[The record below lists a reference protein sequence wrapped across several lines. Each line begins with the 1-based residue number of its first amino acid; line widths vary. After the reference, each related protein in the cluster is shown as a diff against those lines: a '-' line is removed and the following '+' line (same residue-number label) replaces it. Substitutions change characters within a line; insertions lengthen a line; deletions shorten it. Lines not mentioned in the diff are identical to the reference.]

1 VRHIPKMRGQTWLL
15 LHPRPLLFENGPT
28 LWLCPTGNVSPCY
41 WPGHFACSL
50 GQSLLLSNV
59 CFEVRQM
66 LHLIKLF
73 LLVALVM
80 RHNFIIFSHL
90 TIVVQYKTNYN
101 NYRSPINTWIENFK
115 ISNQVLKDQK
125 TISIITFLEFK
136 LLSISLSILFRSRN
150 FQFICK

>member
-1 VRHIPKMRGQTWLL
+1 
-15 LHPRPLLFENGPT
+15 
-28 LWLCPTGNVSPCY
+28 
-41 WPGHFACSL
+41 
-50 GQSLLLSNV
+50 
-59 CFEVRQM
+59 M
-66 LHLIKLF
+66 LHLVKLF

-80 RHNFIIFSHL
+80 RHNFIIFAHL

-125 TISIITFLEFK
+125 TILIITFLEFK
-136 LLSISLSILFRSRN
+136 LLSISLSILFRSQN